1 MLVEEVDGE
10 RPAQDLEAGHFRP
23 QRVADDERV
32 GADVEGRGRAELS
45 PPQMDGAHV
54 LQVLVQH
61 VCHHA
66 QRLGELAGVGLELEI
81 DDDDLVEVSAAH
93 VGSCLAPIRR
103 SRPGCVSSMIMR
115 PAKVRSISSLSG

>member
-1 MLVEEVDGE
+1 MSKGGAEPNSPRHRWMVRTCCRFSFSTYATMHSGWGSS
-10 RPAQDLEAGHFRP
+10 PASA
-23 QRVADDERV
+23 
-32 GADVEGRGRAELS
+32 S
-45 PPQMDGAHV
+45 I
-54 LQVLVQH
+54 
-61 VCHHA
+61 
-66 QRLGELAGVGLELEI
+66 LEI